1 MGKSGFVTLAGRP
14 NVGKSTLINRLV
26 GDKIAI
32 TSPRPQTT
40 RNRIVGVLNGDDF
53 QVALIDTPGVGK
65 HGSKLA
71 RSLANVAVKASHD
84 SDILLFI
91 SDGRASDPDGD
102 RSVLGRL
109 KSSAPKTILA
119 INKIDLVKKGRLL
132 EQIERFNAFG
142 CFDEIIPVSAKTG
155 ENVDKLIELIRE
167 RLPEGPLYYP
177 AGIKTDQP
185 EVFIIGEIIREKAIF
200 NLQNELPYSLAVIVD
215 AVEDRSSGL
224 TAVAASIFVERQSQ
238 KGIVIGKKGSMLKK
252 IGAAA
257 RMELEARLKTKVF
270 LDLAVKVKEK
280 WTSDSRSISDFG
292 YGLKE

>member
-26 GDKIAI
+26 GGKIAI

-40 RNRIVGVLNGDDF
+40 RNRIVGVLSQDDF
-53 QVALIDTPGVGK
+53 QVALIDTPGVSK
-65 HGSKLA
+65 HTSKLA
-71 RSLANVAVKASHD
+71 RNLANVAVKASHD
-84 SDILLFI
+84 SDIMLFI
-91 SDGRASDPDGD
+91 CDGRAPDPDGD
-102 RSVLGRL
+102 RRVLERL

-119 INKIDLVKKGRLL
+119 INKIDMIKKGRLL
-132 EQIERFNAFG
+132 EQIGRFNAFA
-142 CFDEIIPVSAKTG
+142 CFDEIIPISAKTG
-155 ENVDKLIELIRE
+155 ENVGELLELIRDF
-167 RLPEGPLYYP
+167 LPQGPMYYP
-177 AGIKTDQP
+177 AGVKTDQP

-200 NLQNELPYSLAVIVD
+200 KLHNELPYSLAVLVD

-224 TAVAASIFVERQSQ
+224 TAIAASIFVERESQ
-238 KGIVIGKKGSMLKK
+238 KGIVIGKKGGMLKS
-252 IGAAA
+252 IGENA
-257 RMELEARLKTKVF
+257 RLELEARLKTRVF